1 MTVLYYTQSYYL
13 DAAIETIKS
22 MQGSGIKM
30 HLVIEVTPDS
40 MRTNILNI
48 KNSTNEHS
56 FTCHKEILG
65 EEYAALFEPYFKELA
80 SVNMLVFKQSKAFS
94 FDTFLAMS
102 KLVKFIFKIKP
113 KAIHFDT
120 VTLRSILLVPFLLRL
135 KKIITIHD
143 PLVHIGEKSWKTSLT
158 KKIFFSIADD
168 FIFYSNYAK
177 KQFEENFKYLRNSKH
192 LLKFQPYTFN
202 HYYKQNASLD
212 KDAHILFFGRI
223 SYYKGIDLLLESIP
237 IILQYYPNQLFV
249 IAGKSDGY
257 QLDHHYLKKYEHN
270 IILLDRY
277 INPKEAVHLI
287 QQSKFL
293 ICPYRDASQSGVLMT
308 AKAIGKPVIA
318 TNVGAF
324 SEYIEDGY
332 NGLIAAPNKEAI
344 ADRMLY
350 CLDQNRFK
358 FYEKNI
364 DKYYSQNLANTN
376 QKVLIRAYLTN
387 SIRTQC
393 LQ

>member
-1 MTVLYYTQSYYL
+1 MTVIYYTQSYYL

-48 KNSTNEHS
+48 KNVSNEHA
-56 FTCHKEILG
+56 FTCYKEILG

-94 FDTFLAMS
+94 FNTILTMS
-102 KLVKFIFKIKP
+102 KLIKYIFKIKP
-113 KAIHFDT
+113 SVIHFDT
-120 VTLRSILLVPFLLRL
+120 VTLRSLLLAPFLLSI

-143 PLVHIGEKSWKTSLT
+143 PLMHLGEKSWKTSLT
-158 KKIFFSIADD
+158 KNIFFSIADG

-177 KQFEENFKYLRNSKH
+177 KQFDENFNQLSKSKH
-192 LLKFQPYTFN
+192 LLKFQPFTFN
-202 HYYKQNASLD
+202 QYYKQSTSIVNDSC
-212 KDAHILFFGRI
+212 ILFFGRI
-223 SYYKGIDLLLESIP
+223 SYYKGIDLLLDAIP
-237 IILQYYPNQLFV
+237 IILQYYPNQIFV

-257 QLDHHYLKKYEHN
+257 QLDYLFFKKYEHN
-270 IILLDRY
+270 IILLNRY

-287 QQSKFL
+287 QKSKFL

-324 SEYIEDGY
+324 SEYIEDGH
-332 NGLIAAPNKEAI
+332 NGLIADPNKEAI
-344 ADRMLY
+344 ADRILY

-358 FYEKNI
+358 SYESNI
-364 DKYYSQNLANTN
+364 DKNYSQNLANTN
-376 QKVLIRAYLTN
+376 QKVLLQAYFTN
-387 SIRTQC
+387 
-393 LQ
+393 